1 MAAGNRGRGPLVA
14 DKRYSAQPTRSGGSG
29 GGSGRGS
36 GGGPKKPAPK
46 KPSAPRRRRAA
57 RPRRQHGFILGS
69 FLFLWRVFWGI
80 TWRVSAVGAL
90 ILGGFVWYYY
100 AQLPALDELVDGR
113 ARGSVTMLDRNGE
126 VFAWRGET
134 FGGMV
139 TAESVSPYLHDAVVA
154 TEDKRFYW
162 HFGISPRGVASA
174 IKINLSE
181 GRGPFEGNGGSTIT
195 QQTAKLLCL
204 GVEWDP
210 KLWDSETA
218 YEKDCRQG
226 GMWRKIKEVP
236 FAMAMEAK
244 YSKEEI
250 LTIYFNRAYLG
261 AGARGFEA
269 AAQRYFGKSAKDVS
283 LAEAAML
290 AGLLK
295 APSTYA
301 PTSSMDRARARAEV
315 VLGLMEDQGYI
326 TKAEAD
332 EARANPAVLS
342 KAAKQ
347 KSGGYFADWVMET
360 TPDYLARDTT
370 EDVIIET
377 TLDQDMQRKAEE
389 ALAWVFENK
398 LKDGSKAQ
406 AAIVVMSADGA
417 VRAMVGGRDVP
428 NAGDFNRATQALRQT
443 GSTFKAFVYAVA
455 MDLGMSPMD
464 IVDDSP
470 MCIYTAGSG
479 DWCPQNYDREFKGPI
494 TLTQAL
500 AESRNI
506 PAVKISEAVGRDL
519 VIQVATD
526 FGLAQN
532 FADGPSL
539 ALGVSESTLID
550 MTGAFAG
557 ILNGG
562 SSVTPY
568 GLEALRLQGM
578 DEPLFGKGGGIG
590 ERVISEK
597 AARAL
602 TYMMTEVLNSGT
614 GGRARLDDREAA
626 GKTGTTT
633 SARDAWFVGFTADY
647 VVGVWMGYDDNS
659 PLTGVTGGGLPAE
672 IWHEVMTRINEGV
685 DPSPL
690 LTEVPDSTYMPIDP
704 TTVEG
709 AIAPEDVPYFDG
721 SNVDGG
727 VYEEPLPEALLAPL
741 PGTGEPLPPGTIV
754 TEDGLILELIGP
766 VD

>member
-1 MAAGNRGRGPLVA
+1 MATGPRGRSPLTA
-14 DKRYSAQPTRSGGSG
+14 DRRYPARSGTSSG
-29 GGSGRGS
+29 A
-36 GGGPKKPAPK
+36 PKKPAPK
-46 KPSAPRRRRAA
+46 KPPPPPRRRRSRTA

-69 FLFLWRVFWGI
+69 ILALWRVLWGI
-80 TWRVSAVGAL
+80 AWRASAVGAL

-100 AQLPALDELVDGR
+100 AQLPPIADLVDGR

-139 TAESVSPYLHDAVVA
+139 TASSVAPDLHDAVIA

-162 HFGISPRGVASA
+162 HLGISPRGIASA
-174 IKINLSE
+174 IRINLSE
-181 GRGPFEGNGGSTIT
+181 GRGPLEGNGGSTIT
-195 QQTAKLLCL
+195 QQVAKLLCL
-204 GVEWDP
+204 GVTYDP
-210 KLWDSETA
+210 TQWKTEAD
-218 YEKDCRQG
+218 YEKDCRSG
-226 GMWRKIKEVP
+226 GMWRKLKEMP
-236 FAMAMEAK
+236 YAMAMEAK
-244 YSKEEI
+244 YTKEEI

-283 LAEAAML
+283 TAEAAML

-301 PTSSMDRARARAEV
+301 PTASIDRARDRAAV
-315 VLGLMEDQGYI
+315 VIGLMEAQGYL

-332 EARANPAVLS
+332 EARTNPAVLS

-377 TLDQDMQRKAEE
+377 TLDQEMQKQAEE

-417 VRAMVGGRDVP
+417 VRAMVGGRDLP
-428 NAGDFNRATQALRQT
+428 NAGDFNRATHALRQT
-443 GSTFKAFVYAVA
+443 GSTFKPFIYAVA
-455 MDLGMSPMD
+455 MDLGYSPMSM
-464 IVDDSP
+464 VDDSP
-470 MCIYTAGSG
+470 LCIYTAGSG
-479 DWCPQNYDREFKGPI
+479 DWCPTNYDKKFKGMI

-506 PAVKISEAVGRDL
+506 PAVRISEAVGRDL
-519 VIQVATD
+519 VEKVATD

-532 FADGPSL
+532 FADGPAL
-539 ALGVSESTLID
+539 ALGASESTLIE

-562 SSVTPY
+562 SAVSPY
-568 GLEALRLQGM
+568 GLQALKLAGM
-578 DEPLFGKGGGIG
+578 DEPLFGASGGIG

-614 GGRARLDDREAA
+614 GARARLDDREAA

-672 IWHEVMTRINEGV
+672 IWHEVMVRINEGV
-685 DPSPL
+685 DASPL
-690 LTEVPDSTYMPIDP
+690 MTEIPDETYQPINP
-704 TTVEG
+704 GTGEG
-709 AIAPEDVPYFDG
+709 AIAPEDVPYFDDPNAPAYNG
-721 SNVDGG
+721 EF
-727 VYEEPLPEALLAPL
+727 YEQPLPEAYIAPL
-741 PGTGEPLPPGTIV
+741 PGTVI
-754 TEDGLILELIGP
+754 TEEDLAEQIILELIENA
-766 VD
+766 D

>member
-1 MAAGNRGRGPLVA
+1 MASGNRGRGPLVA
-14 DKRYSAQPTRSGGSG
+14 DRRYSQAPRTGASS
-29 GGSGRGS
+29 
-36 GGGPKKPAPK
+36 GGPKKPPPQ
-46 KPSAPRRRRAA
+46 KPRRAPRA
-57 RPRRQHGFILGS
+57 RKPRRQHGLIVGLILAI
-69 FLFLWRVFWGI
+69 WRVIWGI
-80 TWRVSAVGAL
+80 AWRATAIGAL
-90 ILGGFVWYYY
+90 ILGGIVWYFY
-100 AQLPALDELVDGR
+100 AQLPPVAELIDGR
-113 ARGSVTMLDRNGE
+113 ARGSVTLLDREGK

-134 FGGMV
+134 FGGMI
-139 TAESVSPYLHDAVVA
+139 TADTVAQDLHDAVVA

-162 HFGISPRGVASA
+162 HFGISPRGIASA
-174 IKINLSE
+174 IRINLSE

-204 GVEWDP
+204 GVKWDP
-210 KLWDSETA
+210 AVWKSEA
-218 YEKDCRQG
+218 DYERDCRQG

-236 FAMAMEAK
+236 FSIAMEVK

-250 LTIYFNRAYLG
+250 LTIYLNRAYLG

-269 AAQRYFGKSAKDVS
+269 ASQRYFGKSANEVS
-283 LAEAAML
+283 AAEAAML

-295 APSTYA
+295 APSTFA
-301 PTSSMDRARARAEV
+301 PTASLERAQGRAAV
-315 VLGLMEDQGYI
+315 VIGLMEDQGYL

-332 EARANPAVLS
+332 EARANPATLS
-342 KAAKQ
+342 QAARQ

-377 TLDQDMQRKAEE
+377 TLDQDMQKKAEE
-389 ALAWVFENK
+389 ALAWVFDNK
-398 LKDGSKAQ
+398 VKAGSKAQ

-417 VRAMVGGRDVP
+417 VRAMVGGRNVP

-443 GSTFKAFVYAVA
+443 GSTFKPFIYAVA
-455 MDLGMSPMD
+455 MDLGYSPLD
-464 IVDDSP
+464 LIDDTP
-470 MCIYTAGSG
+470 LCIYTPGSG
-479 DWCPQNYDREFKGPI
+479 DWCPKNYDETFKGRI

-506 PAVKISEAVGRDL
+506 PAVRLSEAVGRDL
-519 VIQVATD
+519 VKQVATD
-526 FGLAQN
+526 FGVAQN
-532 FADGPSL
+532 LPDGPAL
-539 ALGVSESTLID
+539 ALGVSESTLIE

-568 GLEALRLQGM
+568 GLSALKLQGM
-578 DEPLFGKGGGIG
+578 DEPLFGAGGGIG
-590 ERVISEK
+590 ERVISEG

-626 GKTGTTT
+626 GKTGTTQ

-659 PLTGVTGGGLPAE
+659 PLSGVTGGGLPAE
-672 IWHEVMTRINEGV
+672 IWHEVMVRINEGV
-685 DPSPL
+685 DPKPL
-690 LTEVPDSTYMPIDP
+690 LTEIPESTYSPVFP
-704 TTVEG
+704 STGEG
-709 AIAPEDVPYFDG
+709 AIAPEDVPYFDDPNAP
-721 SNVDGG
+721 SYDGEF
-727 VYEEPLPEALLAPL
+727 YDEPLPEAYTAPMPVPEPDLA
-741 PGTGEPLPPGTIV
+741 EQ
-754 TEDGLILELIGP
+754 ILEEVLGTSGN
-766 VD
+766 

>member
-1 MAAGNRGRGPLVA
+1 LIVGLIVA
-14 DKRYSAQPTRSGGSG
+14 
-29 GGSGRGS
+29 
-36 GGGPKKPAPK
+36 
-46 KPSAPRRRRAA
+46 
-57 RPRRQHGFILGS
+57 I
-69 FLFLWRVFWGI
+69 WRVLWGI
-80 TWRVSAVGAL
+80 AWRASAVGAMV
-90 ILGGFVWYYY
+90 LGGFVWYYY
-100 AQLPALDELVDGR
+100 AQLPELEALVDGR
-113 ARGSVTMLDRNGE
+113 ARGSVTLLDREGE

-134 FGGMV
+134 FGGMI
-139 TAESVSPYLHDAVVA
+139 TADTVAEDLHDAVVA

-162 HFGISPRGVASA
+162 HLGISPRGIASA
-174 IKINLSE
+174 IRINLSE
-181 GRGPFEGNGGSTIT
+181 GRGAFEGNGGSTIT

-204 GVEWDP
+204 GVKWDP
-210 KLWDSETA
+210 AVWKSEA
-218 YEKDCRQG
+218 EYEKDCRRG

-236 FAMAMEAK
+236 FSLAMEAK

-250 LTIYFNRAYLG
+250 LTIYLNRAYLG

-269 AAQRYFGKSAKDVS
+269 AAQRYFGKSAKDVTA
-283 LAEAAML
+283 AEAAML

-301 PTSSMDRARARAEV
+301 PTASMDRARGRAAV
-315 VLGLMEDQGYI
+315 VIGLMEEQGYL

-332 EARANPAVLS
+332 EARANPATLS

-347 KSGGYFADWVMET
+347 DSGGYFADWVMET

-377 TLDQDMQRKAEE
+377 TLDQKMQKQAEE

-398 LKDGSKAQ
+398 VKEGSKAQ

-417 VRAMVGGRDVP
+417 VRAMVGGRNIP

-443 GSTFKAFVYAVA
+443 GSAFKPFIYAVA
-455 MDLGMSPMD
+455 MDLGLSPLD
-464 IVDDSP
+464 LIEDRP
-470 MCIYTAGSG
+470 RCWYTAGSG
-479 DWCPQNYDREFKGPI
+479 DWCPKNYDQKFKGTI

-506 PAVKISEAVGRDL
+506 PAIALSEEVGRDL
-519 VIQVATD
+519 VRQVATD

-532 FADGPSL
+532 FADGPAL

-550 MTGAFAG
+550 MTGAYAG

-568 GLEALRLQGM
+568 GLSALKLKGM
-578 DEPLFGKGGGIG
+578 DEPLFGAGGGIG
-590 ERVISEK
+590 ERVISEG

-602 TYMMTEVLNSGT
+602 TYMMAEVLNSGT

-626 GKTGTTT
+626 GKTGTTN

-672 IWHEVMTRINEGV
+672 IWHEVMSRINEGV
-685 DPSPL
+685 DPKPL
-690 LTEVPDSTYMPIDP
+690 LTEIPDSTYAPINP
-704 TTVEG
+704 STTEG
-709 AIAPEDVPYFDG
+709 AIAPEDVPYFDDPNAPSYNG
-721 SNVDGG
+721 EF
-727 VYEEPLPEALLAPL
+727 YEQPVPEALTAPL
-741 PGTGEPLPPGTIV
+741 PGRTPEDDLAEQILQDVLGTV
-754 TEDGLILELIGP
+754 GN
-766 VD
+766 